1 MICKITTAESLLP
14 AEKTQEESRF
24 QQQNQADQPGFVV
37 GTKENRLRCLDGI
50 NCDVLGSVVVDLA
63 ARCSGGR
70 VATFFPVQIVL
81 RFHRLLG
88 FVSLHLLRL
97 VKCIEGN
104 AEIEKT

>member
-1 MICKITTAESLLP
+1 M
-14 AEKTQEESRF
+14 RY
-24 QQQNQADQPGFVV
+24 
-37 GTKENRLRCLDGI
+37 LDEV
-50 NCDVLGSVVVDLA
+50 NYDVLSSVVVDLA
-63 ARCSGGR
+63 AKCSGGR
-70 VATFFPVQIVL
+70 VTTFFPVQIML

>member
-1 MICKITTAESLLP
+1 M
-14 AEKTQEESRF
+14 
-24 QQQNQADQPGFVV
+24 
-37 GTKENRLRCLDGI
+37 RCLD
-50 NCDVLGSVVVDLA
+50 DVNYDLLGSVVVDLA
-63 ARCSGGR
+63 SRRSRGR
-70 VATFFPVQIVL
+70 VATLLPVQIVL

>member
-1 MICKITTAESLLP
+1 MTCKITTADPLLP
-14 AEKTQEESRF
+14 AEKTQGESRF
-24 QQQNQADQPGFVV
+24 QQHNQADQPGFVV
-37 GTKENRLRCLDGI
+37 GTKENRLRCLDDAKY
-50 NCDVLGSVVVDLA
+50 DVQGSVVIDLA
-63 ARCSGGR
+63 ARRSGGS

-88 FVSLHLLRL
+88 FVSLHWLRL

>member
-1 MICKITTAESLLP
+1 M
-14 AEKTQEESRF
+14 
-24 QQQNQADQPGFVV
+24 
-37 GTKENRLRCLDGI
+37 RCLDDV
-50 NCDVLGSVVVDLA
+50 NYDVLSSVVVDLA
-63 ARCSGGR
+63 PRCSGGR

-88 FVSLHLLRL
+88 FVSLHWLRF